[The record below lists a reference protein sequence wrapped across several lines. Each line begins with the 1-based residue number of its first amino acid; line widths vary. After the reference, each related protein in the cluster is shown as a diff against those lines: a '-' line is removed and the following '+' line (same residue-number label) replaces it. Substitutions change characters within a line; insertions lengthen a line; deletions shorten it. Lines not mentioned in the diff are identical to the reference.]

1 VAISW
6 AIEHQDPTPR
16 WQHRF
21 NHFEHASLLLKE
33 AIELSQTKPLSMLER
48 EGVIQRFEYTL
59 ELA

>member
-1 VAISW
+1 MT
-6 AIEHQDPTPR
+6 QDPTPR

-33 AIELSQTKPLSMLER
+33 AIELSRTKPLSMLER